1 MKQKYLKIENESS
14 FIKDTTNGA
23 LINTN
28 NQALLAYKKQKKS
41 SNSLKNDVEQLKKDI
56 TEIKDLLVKIIDK

>member
-23 LINTN
+23 LINTD
-28 NQALLAYKKQKKS
+28 NQALLAYKKNKKAR
-41 SNSLKNDVEQLKKDI
+41 NKTENDIQNLKNEMH
-56 TEIKDLLVKIIDK
+56 EIKQMLVKLLDK